1 MKRLTALDMGFIHL
15 ERRNQ
20 PLHVAYLT
28 LLRPPADAP
37 PDFART
43 LVARLRSYASP
54 LPPFNQ
60 RLDSRLGKAF
70 WVEDPEFD
78 IEQHVIHLA
87 LPKPGTMAQLLA
99 MVSRMHASHL
109 DRAYPLWRTYIIEGL
124 ESGQIAVYSKVHH
137 AVADGIAGTRLF
149 LRSMSADAGDI
160 LPPPWASPPLGRRPR
175 PAHLLAAP
183 VDGVV
188 KLANRFGGAFDNVP
202 AIWRELRHTAK
213 ECREGHPD
221 SLNGTSAPATILN
234 RPISA
239 SRRYLARSYPLAR
252 IKAASRTLGCT
263 VNDVML
269 AMCSHALRRYLL
281 DLGALPAE
289 PLIAG
294 VPMSTRRDKSDVG
307 NQISFLLAN
316 LGTHLADPAERLQL
330 IKASVEHSKARF
342 ASMKPGA
349 ILGYAAA
356 QLTPGL
362 VNMLFAPKRG
372 HLAFNL
378 VISNVPGPRSPVFWQ
393 GCAVEGMFPVSVLAD
408 GMALNITASSRA
420 DALDFGVLACRRT
433 LPKVESLMDYLED
446 GLEEVERLA
455 RMAIAV
461 PPASRTRR
469 AVSSAP
475 SALMSQM
482 AILALSSARRR
493 AIERPMPEPAPV
505 MTATLPVR
513 SNSDD
518 MGVPPWCSF
527 GGGKRKAERC
537 ASPGA

>member
-37 PDFART
+37 ADFVQT

-87 LPKPGTMAQLLA
+87 LPRPGTLLQLLA

-109 DRAYPLWRTYIIEGL
+109 DRAYPLWRTYIIEGI
-124 ESGQIAVYSKVHH
+124 EGGQIAIYSKVHH
-137 AVADGIAGTRLF
+137 ALADGVAGTRLF
-149 LRSMSADAGDI
+149 LRSMSLTPNEI
-160 LPPPWASPPLGRRPR
+160 LPPPWAMPPQGRRER
-175 PAHLLAAP
+175 PGLLAAP

-188 KLANRFGGAFDNVP
+188 KLANRFGGAFVHLP
-202 AIWRELRHTAK
+202 AIYNELRK
-213 ECREGHPD
+213 SMRERRDGHPD
-221 SLNGTSAPATILN
+221 SISGHCAPASIMNL
-234 RPISA
+234 PISA

-252 IKAASRTLGCT
+252 IKAAGRALGCT

-269 AMCSHALRRYLL
+269 AMCSHALRHYLE
-281 DLGALPAE
+281 DLHALPKE

-316 LGTHLADPAERLQL
+316 LGTHLADPAERLRV
-330 IKASVEHSKARF
+330 IRASLEHSKARF
-342 ASMKPGA
+342 ATMKPGA

-356 QLTPGL
+356 QLAPGL
-362 VNMLFAPKRG
+362 INMLFAPKRG

-378 VISNVPGPRSPVFWQ
+378 VISNVPGPRSPLYWQ
-393 GCAVEGMFPVSVLAD
+393 GCAVEGMYPVSVLVD
-408 GMALNITASSRA
+408 GMALNITASSRV
-420 DALDFGVLACRRT
+420 DTLDFGVLACRRS
-433 LPKVESLMDYLED
+433 LPKVESLMDYFED
-446 GLEEVERLA
+446 GLEEIERLA
-455 RMAIAV
+455 RMTIAV
-461 PPASRTRR
+461 GKP
-469 AVSSAP
+469 V
-475 SALMSQM
+475 ALG
-482 AILALSSARRR
+482 
-493 AIERPMPEPAPV
+493 ETVE
-505 MTATLPVR
+505 
-513 SNSDD
+513 
-518 MGVPPWCSF
+518 
-527 GGGKRKAERC
+527 
-537 ASPGA
+537 